1 MKRIGLVVAYDGT
14 NYCGWQTQPN
24 GITVQGVLNE
34 TLSELLGEK
43 IETIGAS
50 RTDAGVHAMGNVAVF
65 DTNTRIP
72 GEKISYALNQ
82 RLPEDIRIQLSEE
95 VEPDFHPRYCD
106 SEKTYEYRI
115 LNRKFP
121 VPTERLYTYFYHY
134 KLDVDK
140 MKAATS
146 YLIGQHD
153 FASFCG
159 AKAQVKTTIRTVT
172 GIDVWRDGDIVT
184 IRVTGTGFL
193 YNMVRIIA
201 GTLIEVGNGQY
212 PPERVKTILEACNRE
227 MAGPTAPDEIY
238 NHPKTSYV
246 ATFVGNA
253 NILHGAAERIQGE
266 NAIVKIGNDRVI
278 VKLET
283 SQQNTE
289 DTGVKQ
295 YLSAGEKVTLAVR
308 SENILL
314 QETAVIGDTGTD
326 YRDAVDISVAD
337 GSLDAHNKNSVS
349 GLQAT
354 VTEKN
359 FAGGQLRVT
368 LKLSDGTQLIASRYG
383 IDASIAE
390 GQTVRC
396 SFLPTDA
403 VLVDREDIHEEA

>member
-14 NYCGWQTQPN
+14 NYCGWQVQPN
-24 GITVQGVLNE
+24 GVTIEEKLNKSLARL
-34 TLSELLGEK
+34 TGEE
-43 IETIGAS
+43 IRIIGAS
-50 RTDAGVHAMGNVAVF
+50 RTDSGVHALGNVAVF
-65 DTNTRIP
+65 DTESSIP
-72 GEKISYALNQ
+72 PERFAYALNQ

-201 GTLIEVGNGQY
+201 GTLVKIGMGVY
-212 PPERVKTILEACNRE
+212 PPEKMEEILEEKNRAA
-227 MAGPTAPDEIY
+227 AGPTAP
-238 NHPKTSYV
+238 
-246 ATFVGNA
+246 A
-253 NILHGAAERIQGE
+253 QG
-266 NAIVKIGNDRVI
+266 
-278 VKLET
+278 L
-283 SQQNTE
+283 
-289 DTGVKQ
+289 
-295 YLSAGEKVTLAVR
+295 TLM
-308 SENILL
+308 
-314 QETAVIGDTGTD
+314 
-326 YRDAVDISVAD
+326 
-337 GSLDAHNKNSVS
+337 
-349 GLQAT
+349 
-354 VTEKN
+354 
-359 FAGGQLRVT
+359 
-368 LKLSDGTQLIASRYG
+368 G
-383 IDASIAE
+383 IEFFD
-390 GQTVRC
+390 
-396 SFLPTDA
+396 
-403 VLVDREDIHEEA
+403 